1 MGINFKYLLLVPFV
15 LFFNILIAENEV
27 PEDEKTDTVSVIGV
41 GDIMMGTNFPSEK
54 YLHPAGCNTF
64 FRNIDSVLLSAD
76 ITTGNLEGA
85 ISDSAEL
92 VKKCKDTTNCY
103 AFRMPANFTSCLQN
117 NGFDFLSIANNHSH
131 DFGIEG
137 VNHTVS
143 MLDSMNIKYAGTPVF
158 PVAIESINGVTV
170 GFTAFAPNKGTL
182 SLNNA
187 SLVKEIVK
195 PLKDSCDIVIV
206 SFHGGAEGAD
216 NENVTR
222 EKEYYYGE
230 DRGNVY
236 EFARLAIDAG
246 ADVVFGHGPHIPR
259 AVDLYKNRII
269 CYSLGN
275 FITYG
280 RFNLDG
286 ANGIS
291 PIVKVFLS
299 EEGEFLHGEIIPV
312 QQTYG
317 GNITIDNT
325 KRALR
330 KIIALSKEDLP
341 ESELIIDESGTMLK
355 KNDIE
360 Q

>member
-1 MGINFKYLLLVPFV
+1 MNLNSKYILIVPIV
-15 LFFNILIAENEV
+15 LIFNILIAENKES
-27 PEDEKTDTVSVIGV
+27 EEEKADTVTVIGV

-64 FRNIDSVLLSAD
+64 FRNVDSLLLSAD

-92 VKKCKDTTNCY
+92 VKRCKDTSNCY
-103 AFRMPANFTSCLQN
+103 AFRMPTSFSFCLQN

-143 MLDSMNIKYAGTPVF
+143 MLDSVGVKYAGTPVF
-158 PVAIESINGVTV
+158 PVAKKSVNGVTF

-182 SLNNA
+182 GLNDDK
-187 SLVKEIVK
+187 LVKKTVK
-195 PLKDSCDIVIV
+195 TLKDSCDIVIV
-206 SFHGGAEGAD
+206 SFHGGAEGAEH
-216 NENVTR
+216 ENVTR
-222 EKEYYYGE
+222 ETEYYYGE

-259 AVDLYKNRII
+259 AIDLYKDRII

-280 RFNLDG
+280 RFNLNG
-286 ANGIS
+286 PNGIA
-291 PIVKVFLS
+291 PMVKLFLS
-299 EEGEFLHGEIIPV
+299 GEGEFLHGEIV
-312 QQTYG
+312 SVKQTYG
-317 GNITIDNT
+317 GDITIDKT
-325 KRALR
+325 KKALR
-330 KIIALSKEDLP
+330 KIITLSEKDLP
-341 ESELIIDESGTMLK
+341 ESELIIDENGIMLK
-355 KNDIE
+355 KNETE